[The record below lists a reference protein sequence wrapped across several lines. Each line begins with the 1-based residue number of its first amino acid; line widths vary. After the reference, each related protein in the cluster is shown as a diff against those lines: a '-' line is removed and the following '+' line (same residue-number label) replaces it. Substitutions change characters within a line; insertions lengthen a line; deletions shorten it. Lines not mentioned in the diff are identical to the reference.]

1 MFKFKFTVIQKF
13 PGFLTSS
20 LKWAYKTEKEPK
32 VVSLLKNKTKQNKR
46 SDNNFILKITLI
58 LF

>member
-13 PGFLTSS
+13 PGFLTAS

-32 VVSLLKNKTKQNKR
+32 VVSLLKNKTKQKKR
-46 SDNNFILKITLI
+46 SGYLI
-58 LF
+58 QGLGYDRL

>member
-32 VVSLLKNKTKQNKR
+32 VVSLLKNKTKQR
-46 SDNNFILKITLI
+46 SGYLI
-58 LF
+58 QGLGYDRL

>member
-13 PGFLTSS
+13 PGFLTAS

-46 SDNNFILKITLI
+46 SGYLI
-58 LF
+58 QGLGYDRL